1 MRILVVVGTRPEA
14 IKMLPLARE
23 LKKHSRFEVFVC
35 HSGQHEDMCRGIF
48 EYFGIEP
55 DIKFSVMKS
64 GQPLC
69 ELSLRLEKSFG
80 ELFDAEKF
88 DIVLVHGDT
97 TTAFCASLAAFY
109 RGIKVAH
116 VEAGLRTHKREPFP
130 EEFNRVAIDRMSSVH
145 FPPTEDAVKNLEAEG
160 IFGTQAVGNTVIDA
174 LLYTIDENYRPPI
187 LDRARGRKIILV
199 TAHRR
204 ENLGNKMKSAL
215 LGIGDVLK
223 ARGDMFAIFPVHP
236 NPQIRS
242 IVKEVFDGVSNIE
255 LCEPL
260 FVRDFHNI
268 LARSFA
274 TVTDSG
280 GIQEEAAYLGI
291 PVFLMRD
298 ETERAEA
305 LSQGNICLVGTDRNA
320 IFDTFC
326 RTVEDKKA
334 LQLMQQRSYAYGR
347 GDTCKEIVKKLLS
360 MERNNDII
368 N

>member
-14 IKMLPLARE
+14 IKMLPLVRE

-35 HSGQHEDMCRGIF
+35 YSGQHKDMCRGIF

-64 GQPLC
+64 GQSLC
-69 ELSLRLEKSFG
+69 ELSLRLQKSFG

-97 TTAFCASLAAFY
+97 TTAFCATLAAFY
-109 RGIKVAH
+109 RGVRVAH
-116 VEAGLRTHKREPFP
+116 AEAGLRTYRREPFP
-130 EEFNRVAIDRMSSVH
+130 EEFNRVAIDRMSIMH
-145 FPPTEDAVKNLEAEG
+145 LPPTEEAVKNLEAEG

-174 LLYTIDENYRPPI
+174 LSYTIDENYRSPI

-204 ENLGNKMKSAL
+204 ENLGEKMKSAL

-223 ARGDMFAIFPVHP
+223 SREDMFAIFPMHP
-236 NPQIRS
+236 NPRIRS
-242 IVKEVFDGVSNIE
+242 IAMEVFENIPNIE

-298 ETERAEA
+298 ATERAEA
-305 LSQGNICLVGTDRNA
+305 LACGNIRLVGTDRNTV
-320 IFDTFC
+320 FETFC
-326 RTVEDKKA
+326 RTIEDKKA
-334 LQLMQQRSYAYGR
+334 LSSMQQKSYVFGN
-347 GDTCKEIVKKLLS
+347 GHTCEKIVKKLLS
-360 MERNNDII
+360 MEENNDII
-368 N
+368 S